1 MHTREPARLGLALYK
16 SVQIPASLLALPV
29 SSERLP
35 AQPPEPVTAD
45 SNRWFTPPV
54 AGPPAE

>member
-35 AQPPEPVTAD
+35 AQ
-45 SNRWFTPPV
+45 
-54 AGPPAE
+54 AGTRHRRQ